1 MVCAPMHVKLSP
13 ARIWAANAITAILD
27 HGQSMDDFL
36 AGPNGFTAMSPR
48 DRALARAIAGTVLR
62 RLGQVDAIL
71 ALYVAKPLPPKSGLM
86 RAILRCATAE
96 ILFLRSPAFAI
107 VSEAVS
113 MAASKGKTRAFRH
126 LANAVLRKMSAE
138 GPERLKD
145 IPATLNIPD
154 WLRQNWQETYSEATV
169 EKAAKVL
176 IEDQP
181 TDLTVFRDPAI
192 WAENLSGTT
201 IGGPSLRIAPADRQ
215 AGDIT
220 KWAGF
225 EEGTWQVQDVAAAL
239 PALILNAGA
248 DENIIDLCA
257 APGGKTAQLAASGAK
272 VIAVERSSSRLER
285 LDRNMARLGLNVQSV
300 CADAL
305 QWKPET
311 LADAVLLDA
320 PCTATGVF
328 RRHPD
333 VLALK
338 TAEQVSDMANTQ
350 FAILTAAANMLRPGG
365 RLIYCVCSAQTEEG
379 EDIARRALKELPLDP
394 LTIEIGALSYVQA
407 FANENELRIPPG
419 AWADKGGL
427 DAFYIAAFTRQ

>member
-27 HGQSMDDFL
+27 HGHSMDDFL
-36 AGPNGFTAMSPR
+36 AGSNGFTAMSQR

-62 RLGQVDAIL
+62 RLGQVDIIL
-71 ALYVAKPLPPKSGLM
+71 ALYLAKPLPPKTGLM

-126 LANAVLRKMSAE
+126 LANAVLRKVAAE
-138 GPERLKD
+138 GPERLKE
-145 IPATLNIPD
+145 IPATVNIPD
-154 WLRQNWQETYSEATV
+154 WLCQSWQEAYGEAAI
-169 EKAAKVL
+169 EEAAKVL

-181 TDLTVFRDPAI
+181 TDLTVFRELAD
-192 WAENLSGTT
+192 WTEKLSGTP
-201 IGGPSLRIAPADRQ
+201 IGEQSLRISPSDRQ

-220 KWAGF
+220 KWTGF
-225 EEGTWQVQDVAAAL
+225 EGGAWQVQDVAAAL
-239 PALILNAGA
+239 PALILKPRA
-248 DENIIDLCA
+248 EEYIIDLCA
-257 APGGKTAQLAASGAK
+257 APGGKTAQLAASGAR
-272 VIAVERSSSRLER
+272 VTAVERSQSRLTR
-285 LDRNMARLGLNVQSV
+285 LDQNMKRLGLNVQSV

-311 LADAVLLDA
+311 LADAVLVDA
-320 PCTATGVF
+320 PCTATGIF

-338 TAEQVSDMANTQ
+338 TPEQVNDMAERQ
-350 FAILTAAANMLRPGG
+350 FSILKAAASMLRPGG
-365 RLIYCVCSAQTEEG
+365 RLIYCVCSAQVEEG
-379 EDIARRALKELPLDP
+379 EEIARRALEELPLGP
-394 LTIEIGALSYVQA
+394 LAIETGPLSYVET
-407 FANENELRIPPG
+407 FIKENYLRIPPG
-419 AWADKGGL
+419 AWDDKGGL